1 MWFIW
6 PRERTSMWSYLLL
19 LHFKRTRNGRAR
31 EKPTKNALR
40 FNGMWNQPPPPKK
53 SEKMCFFPLSKRA
66 SSIGKMVIH
75 FVCSSLSTA
84 QFRKKKNDQL
94 SRQLRRAPPTARR
107 PSTPTRW
114 PRRARLP
121 RLPPSWKLKDVA
133 PAVGRFRPC
142 LVCFVRVQTL
152 KGRKVDARHQNAK
165 SKIQGKKSIRQK
177 PPTPKIAVL

>member
-19 LHFKRTRNGRAR
+19 LHFKRTRNGRAW

-84 QFRKKKNDQL
+84 QFRKKKTTNFPDSSDALLPQQDG
-94 SRQLRRAPPTARR
+94 RQHPHDGHGEQG
-107 PSTPTRW
+107 SQDF
-114 PRRARLP
+114 RLVE
-121 RLPPSWKLKDVA
+121 SWKMWRPPL
-133 PAVGRFRPC
+133 AVSGHVWCVLWGFKPWRE
-142 LVCFVRVQTL
+142 
-152 KGRKVDARHQNAK
+152 
-165 SKIQGKKSIRQK
+165 GKLMQDIRMQSQK
-177 PPTPKIAVL
+177 FKEKNQ